1 MYLGLRCH
9 RPHHHEGHGCFSLK
23 YLNQRIIRRVRSAPL
38 DPDAKTITLRHDKQ
52 EPPPYNHETPS
63 SGTGRRASATPE
75 AAKAGVVQGQ
85 PLKGIDNPLP
95 ESNQVKAIA
104 QAAIVVKWMEDV
116 CLDMLSIV
124 PLVEDMMFTRFK

>member
-1 MYLGLRCH
+1 MG
-9 RPHHHEGHGCFSLK
+9 
-23 YLNQRIIRRVRSAPL
+23 
-38 DPDAKTITLRHDKQ
+38 Q
-52 EPPPYNHETPS
+52 E
-63 SGTGRRASATPE
+63 
-75 AAKAGVVQGQ
+75 Q

-124 PLVEDMMFTRFK
+124 PLVGDMMFTRFK